1 MLSIDLRRGRG
12 FLILEILFLIAI
24 LAIAIFSI
32 MALIAFV
39 SRSYVSADP
48 SLTERYLTTLKVI
61 ESQLYEVTSFRDV
74 NLSVYISDGKAK
86 DLTLKEIPKETA
98 KGYLKKSKLKEFTIF
113 PIWGDETDSQ
123 SRDFLIGIDLKC
135 RFTNRDCSRGE
146 RVLFKVKSDLQRKR
160 ELTDKV
166 VYIYLDT
173 YEYIR
178 RADLVLLE
186 KIKDNEDKYRLLKV
200 LPTTVVEIEKKSR
213 EECEDKEDKDYDT
226 GGGNNTSQDTESIGF

>member
-1 MLSIDLRRGRG
+1 MLSIDLRGGRG
-12 FLILEILFLIAI
+12 FLILEVLFLIAI
-24 LAIAIFSI
+24 LAVAIFSI
-32 MALIAFV
+32 IALMAFV

-74 NLSVYISDGKAK
+74 NLSVYISDGKAR

-98 KGYLKKSKLKEFTIF
+98 KGYLKGSKLKKFTIF
-113 PIWGDETDSQ
+113 PIWGDETDPQ

-135 RFTNRDCSRGE
+135 RFTNRACSGDD
-146 RVLFKVKSDLQRKR
+146 RVLFKVRSDLQEKR

-186 KIKDNEDKYRLLKV
+186 KIKDNENKYRLLKV

-213 EECEDKEDKDYDT
+213 EECEDKKEKDYDT